1 MLKAAEI
8 VWNEKIAVPVL
19 LGDEVVIREMIK
31 DHELELNG
39 VEIIDN
45 KSDSEKAR
53 RKEFANI
60 LLEKQQRSGFTLIS
74 ALDAML
80 HRNYFAPMLVET
92 GYADAVLSGLTRNYP
107 DSIKPFLQVI
117 GKKKVA
123 ELFQVCIS

>member
-1 MLKAAEI
+1 MS
-8 VWNEKIAVPVL
+8 WN
-19 LGDEVVIREMIK
+19 
-31 DHELELNG
+31 LNG

-117 GKKKVA
+117 GQKRK
-123 ELFQVCIS
+123 